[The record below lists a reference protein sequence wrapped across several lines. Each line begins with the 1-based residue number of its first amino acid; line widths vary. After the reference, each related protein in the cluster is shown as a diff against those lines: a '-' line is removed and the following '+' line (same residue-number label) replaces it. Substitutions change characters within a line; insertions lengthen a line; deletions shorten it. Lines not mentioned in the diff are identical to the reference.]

1 MDDYRLPYVRPIT
14 TGMPPLA
21 VQKPSTQS
29 KEGQSFRSALDEAM
43 AVPKTSVPRF
53 SKHAAQRIATRSIDL
68 SNGRM
73 ERLNEGIRL
82 AQEKNIEDALI
93 MVDNAAFVVN
103 AKSQTVITAVGST
116 DMKGKAFTNIQGA
129 VIV

>member
-21 VQKPSTQS
+21 VQKPSPQP

-43 AVPKTSVPRF
+43 AVPKTSVPHF

-103 AKSQTVITAVGST
+103 AKSQTVITAVGTT

>member
-1 MDDYRLPYVRPIT
+1 MDDYHLPYVRPIT
-14 TGMPPLA
+14 TGMPPLP
-21 VQKPSTQS
+21 VQKPSPQP
-29 KEGQSFRSALDEAM
+29 EDGQSFRTVLDEAM
-43 AVPKTSVPRF
+43 AVPKPRF

-68 SNGRM
+68 SCGRM

-82 AQEKNIEDALI
+82 AREKDIEDALI

-103 AKSQTVITAVGST
+103 AKSQTVITAVGKT
-116 DMKGKAFTNIQGA
+116 DMKGKVFTNIQGA